1 MKYLYA
7 LGIFLCL
14 AHGVGNVK
22 TNKNITKQSVPKLE
36 KPTKS
41 VRCSRCG
48 FDLYNRSN
56 MILASRHSDG
66 ALRHQLSKQDELCLM
81 KIIKVESNYRV
92 YAKNRRSS
100 ARGLGQLLKSTLH
113 GVNKTIKKQNRCP
126 IDYQSLCPSCQME
139 ATKIYIKSRYGTPT
153 RAWRFWRQRHWY

>member
-1 MKYLYA
+1 MKYLFA

-14 AHGVGNVK
+14 THGVGIVK
-22 TNKNITKQSVPKLE
+22 TQKKAIEPK
-36 KPTKS
+36 KPALAKPIINS
-41 VRCSRCG
+41 CARCG
-48 FDLYNRSN
+48 YNQHNRSN

-66 ALRHQLSKQDELCLM
+66 TLRNKLSYKDELCLM

-100 ARGLGQLLKSTLH
+100 ARGLGQLLKSTLR

-153 RAWRFWRQRHWY
+153 RAWRFWRQKHWY